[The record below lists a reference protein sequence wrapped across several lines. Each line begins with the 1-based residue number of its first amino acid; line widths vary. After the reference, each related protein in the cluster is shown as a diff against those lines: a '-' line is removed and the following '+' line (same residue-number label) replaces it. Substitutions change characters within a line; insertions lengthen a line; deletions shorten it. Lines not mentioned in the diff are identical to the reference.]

1 MKGIDQNRGQAP
13 ISPDHQ
19 RLENRRFFRRP
30 PDKGG
35 VSRTSQNGFTFLGLL
50 IIIAIMGAGLAA
62 AGGLYSHGAQRDKER
77 ELLFVGN
84 QFRAAVESYYRRS
97 PGAAAFPKSLDEL
110 VEDKRFPMPQHHLR
124 RLYADPLTGKPDW
137 AVVEAPGGAG
147 IMGVHS
153 RSQAAPVKSGNF
165 DARDA
170 AFEGAARYSD
180 WQFVY
185 QPPQPPPPKG

>member
-13 ISPDHQ
+13 ISQ
-19 RLENRRFFRRP
+19 R
-30 PDKGG
+30 
-35 VSRTSQNGFTFLGLL
+35 GFTFLGLL

-62 AGGLYSHGAQRDKER
+62 AGGLYSHAAQRDKER

-84 QFRAAVESYYRRS
+84 QFRAAIESYYRRS

-110 VEDKRFPMPQHHLR
+110 VEDKRFPMPQRHLR
-124 RLYADPLTGKPDW
+124 RIYADPLTGKPDW
-137 AVVEAPGGAG
+137 ALVKTPDGAG

-153 RSQAAPVKSGNF
+153 RVQAAPAKTANF

-170 AFEGAARYSD
+170 AFEDKEHYSD

-185 QPPQPPPPKG
+185 VPSAASPGAPPASPKAPKP

>member
-1 MKGIDQNRGQAP
+1 MSATDQNR
-13 ISPDHQ
+13 Q

-30 PDKGG
+30 PGKGG
-35 VSRTSQNGFTFLGLL
+35 GFTFFGLL
-50 IIIAIMGAGLAA
+50 IIVAIMGAGLAA
-62 AGGLYSHGAQRDKER
+62 AGGLYSHAAQRDKER

-84 QFRAAVESYYRRS
+84 QFRAAIESYYRRS

-110 VEDKRFPMPQHHLR
+110 VEDKRFPMPQRHLR
-124 RLYADPLTGKPDW
+124 RIYADPLTGKPDW
-137 AVVEAPGGAG
+137 ALVKTPDGAG

-153 RSQAAPVKSGNF
+153 RAQAAPAKTANF

-170 AFEGAARYSD
+170 AFEDKEHYSD

-185 QPPQPPPPKG
+185 VPSTPNPGAPPASPKGPAP